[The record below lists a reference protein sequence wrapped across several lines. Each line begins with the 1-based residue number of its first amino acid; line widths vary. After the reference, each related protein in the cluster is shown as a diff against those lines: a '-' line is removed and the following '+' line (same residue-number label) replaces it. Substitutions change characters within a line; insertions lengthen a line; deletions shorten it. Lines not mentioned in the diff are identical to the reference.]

1 MNNGNHYLEYDHVL
15 DTNLQTLS
23 SQVEMNNTLQGNVY
37 IQIQERMQQLNLIY
51 IVSRYVPEISAFTF
65 NAGYYYNEGVTIL
78 VQLPEFNEL
87 YLDTLYILNDN
98 IFQQFGTPESTEFQN
113 SVNERNLEIILRMI
127 QLERE
132 HPNFNAEIPPPPPP
146 LRRQNALPNRPT
158 SPTEM
163 LDSLM
168 EVVTEEYREHNRILP
183 DTYESIQR
191 VMQQMS
197 FLYIDAGFI
206 AQLSIFSLADVHPYN
221 REQPTIQQLP
231 NDLFFDH
238 IYFINDN
245 YVRDDPVLREY
256 QANLYR
262 NNIVV
267 FNRVN
272 VQQVQPPP
280 FFRPPTPPPE
290 LIINDPELAIN
301 PYEIH
306 LEAGIIS
313 RNPLWNK
320 IRNIIYKDGI
330 IPGHYIFLVLDPRP
344 FPSSGLTRE
353 NIKQVLIKFVE
364 LTNRIPEY
372 KRNRTTELQN
382 IFSAFSIQ
390 LGPDDL
396 NLIRVVFDYMFYL
409 DIPEL
414 YAKYISKLTRTCLQA
429 YATNQGN
436 EMNENRNGRFQEM
449 GMSCVN
455 GRLERLYTVALE
467 VLTLLAN
474 DQLLTSSP
482 PKKSVDKIKELKR
495 ALDVVPNKNDALVTL
510 VTREKIERLFQK
522 WVTQDVPLPDN
533 QGAEE
538 PQEDPLVGKSV
549 EEIKAHASNY
559 IQKEFSKDDG
569 IDFSTD
575 DSGLRMI
582 EEYLGTIDFQP
593 ISLHRGELLGL
604 LGGGRKLK
612 TKNIRKTK
620 KQRKKQTKTL
630 NKRKQSKHIKKD
642 KKIKSINKNRLRRK
656 TRSKKNY
663 Y

>member
-1 MNNGNHYLEYDHVL
+1 MNNGNEYLDYDDEL
-15 DTNLQTLS
+15 DTNLSSLP
-23 SQVEMNNTLQGNVY
+23 SQVEETNTLQGNVY

-51 IVSRYVPEISAFTF
+51 IVSGYVPMIPAFIY
-65 NAGYYYNEGVTIL
+65 NAGYYYNEGVSIEE
-78 VQLPEFNEL
+78 QLPEFNEL
-87 YLDTLYILNDN
+87 SLDTLYILNDN
-98 IFQQFGTPESTEFQN
+98 IFQQFGTPESRNFQN
-113 SVNERNLEIILRMI
+113 AVNERNLGIIQRMI

-132 HPNFNAEIPPPPPP
+132 HPNFNEEIPPPPPP
-146 LRRQNALPNRPT
+146 LLRRQNALPNRPN
-158 SPTEM
+158 SPIEM
-163 LDSLM
+163 LNSLM

-197 FLYIDAGFI
+197 FLYIQADFI
-206 AQLSIFSLADVHPYN
+206 ALIDRSIFMLADVHPYN
-221 REQPTIQQLP
+221 EEQPTIQQLP
-231 NDLFFDH
+231 HDLFINN

-245 YVRDDPVLREY
+245 YVRDNPVLREY

-262 NNIVV
+262 NNMVV

-272 VQQVQPPP
+272 VQQVQPHR

-290 LIINDPELAIN
+290 LIINPIN
-301 PYEIH
+301 PHEIH
-306 LEAGIIS
+306 QEAGIIS

-344 FPSSGLTRE
+344 FPSSSLTRE

-364 LTNRIPEY
+364 LTNRRPEY

-382 IFSAFSIQ
+382 IFSTFSIE

-436 EMNENRNGRFQEM
+436 EMNENRNGPFQEM

-482 PKKSVDKIKELKR
+482 PEKSVDKIKELKR
-495 ALDVVPNKNDALVTL
+495 ALDVVPNKKDAQVTL
-510 VTREKIERLFQK
+510 VTRDKIEKLFQK
-522 WVTQDVPLPDN
+522 WVTKDVPLPDN

-549 EEIKAHASNY
+549 EEIKAHALNY
-559 IQKEFSKDDG
+559 IQREFSKDDG

-575 DSGLRMI
+575 DFGLRMI

-593 ISLHRGELLGL
+593 ISLHRGELFRL
-604 LGGGRKLK
+604 LGGGKRFK
-612 TKNIRKTK
+612 TKNNKKTK

-630 NKRKQSKHIKKD
+630 NKRKQSKHIKKH
-642 KKIKSINKNRLRRK
+642 KKNKSINKKRLRRK
-656 TRSKKNY
+656 TRSKKN
-663 Y
+663 

>member
-1 MNNGNHYLEYDHVL
+1 MNNGNEYLAYDDEL
-15 DTNLQTLS
+15 DTNLQSLP
-23 SQVEMNNTLQGNVY
+23 SQVEENNTLQGNVY

-51 IVSRYVPEISAFTF
+51 IVSGYVPMVPAFIY
-65 NAGYYYNEGVTIL
+65 NAGYYYNEGVSIIE
-78 VQLPEFNEL
+78 QLPEFNEL
-87 YLDTLYILNDN
+87 FLDTLYILNDN
-98 IFQQFGTPESTEFQN
+98 IFQQFGTPESRNFQN
-113 SVNERNLEIILRMI
+113 AVNERNLEIILRMI

-132 HPNFNAEIPPPPPP
+132 HPNFNAEIPPPPPL

-191 VMQQMS
+191 VMRQMS
-197 FLYIDAGFI
+197 YLYIHAGFI
-206 AQLSIFSLADVHPYN
+206 AQLSIFSLADVQLYN
-221 REQPTIQQLP
+221 EEQPTIQQLP
-231 NDLFFDH
+231 HDLFFDH

-290 LIINDPELAIN
+290 LIINPINPIN

-306 LEAGIIS
+306 QEAGIIS

-330 IPGHYIFLVLDPRP
+330 VPGHYIFLVLDPRP

-364 LTNRIPEY
+364 LTNRRPEY

-382 IFSAFSIQ
+382 IFSTFSIQ

-495 ALDVVPNKNDALVTL
+495 ALDVASNKKDAHVTL

-549 EEIKAHASNY
+549 EEIKAHALNY
-559 IQKEFSKDDG
+559 IQRKFSEDDG

-575 DSGLRMI
+575 DFGLRMI

-604 LGGGRKLK
+604 LGGGKRFK
-612 TKNIRKTK
+612 TKTNKKTK

-630 NKRKQSKHIKKD
+630 NKRKQSKHIKKH
-642 KKIKSINKNRLRRK
+642 KSINKIRLRRK